1 MKNLKALFIQS
12 MLVAAFG
19 FSMVACNESE
29 VIEPA
34 QEEASASV
42 DSKES
47 TTERSADLRHLLN
60 GPNFRRFYYDANG
73 DGHTDLV
80 GIKTRNTGTRSTEI
94 HVLDGKSRFS
104 KFIIQTGT
112 ALHETGSNWVFL
124 LAPTRR
130 GGRFGLQVYGIKK
143 SHTGT
148 RTTEVH
154 VLSQNFHN
162 FKRFV
167 HQSGTV
173 LPETD
178 NTYSFQIQS
187 GPARN
192 HLHNIKVFRRGQLIA
207 TLTGYNGY
215 K

>member
-1 MKNLKALFIQS
+1 MKTLKMLSVQFIVVALF
-12 MLVAAFG
+12 AFTLT
-19 FSMVACNESE
+19 ACNEE
-29 VIEPA
+29 DVVEPV
-34 QEEASASV
+34 QEETSANFE
-42 DSKES
+42 SKENV
-47 TTERSADLRHLLN
+47 TGRSADLRHLLN

-112 ALHETGSNWVFL
+112 ALHETGSNWEFL

-130 GGRFGLQVYGIKK
+130 GGKFGMQVYGIKK
-143 SHTGT
+143 SRTGT
-148 RTTEVH
+148 RTTEIH
-154 VLSQNFHN
+154 VLSQNLHY

-178 NTYSFQIQS
+178 NTYSFQIQR